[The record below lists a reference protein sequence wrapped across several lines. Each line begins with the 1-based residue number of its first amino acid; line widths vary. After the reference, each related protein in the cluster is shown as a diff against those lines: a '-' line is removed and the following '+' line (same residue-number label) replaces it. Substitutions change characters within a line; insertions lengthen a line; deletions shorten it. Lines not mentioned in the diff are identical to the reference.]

1 MMLSSKNKIFFTDL
15 VRWLEIAIA
24 RFVVRKIKRNKIV
37 LEIPQSKHVN

>member
-1 MMLSSKNKIFFTDL
+1 MMLSSKNKISFTDL

-24 RFVVRKIKRNKIV
+24 KFVRKIKRNKIV